1 MSTYDAKMGHMKRNL
16 TTRGRYRAAECI
28 LTLTCVSIIRAN
40 VTHILACTHTPSKY
54 RYISLL
60 SQQAERITTVYS
72 MLRNQYARATA
83 SQALCYNIN
92 SHNINHIIHI

>member
-1 MSTYDAKMGHMKRNL
+1 MSTYDAKMGHMKRIFF

-40 VTHILACTHTPSKY
+40 VTHIFACTHTPTQY

-83 SQALCYNIN
+83 SQALCYNIT
-92 SHNINHIIHI
+92 HII

>member
-1 MSTYDAKMGHMKRNL
+1 MGHMKRNFYNKRSISR
-16 TTRGRYRAAECI
+16 RGMYLDIDMRKHHSRECH
-28 LTLTCVSIIRAN
+28 
-40 VTHILACTHTPSKY
+40 THSRMHTYTHSY

-83 SQALCYNIN
+83 SQALCYNIT
-92 SHNINHIIHI
+92 HII